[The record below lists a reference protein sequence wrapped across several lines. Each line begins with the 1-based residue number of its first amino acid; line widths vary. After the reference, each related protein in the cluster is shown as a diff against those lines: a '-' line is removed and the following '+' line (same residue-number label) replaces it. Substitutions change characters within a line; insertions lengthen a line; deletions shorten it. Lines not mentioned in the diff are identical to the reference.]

1 MALTPHA
8 EVIKMKM
15 RIEESLLLRS
25 SLATRA
31 GLVLCL
37 AVTLFSLAACK
48 DKIQPPITIPV
59 ADAPANPPLS
69 YAGVVDRAGPAV
81 VTILAE
87 RRVRAPSQYPYYN
100 DPFFRYFF
108 GSAVP
113 RHPAEV
119 REKAL
124 GSGVIVNADGYIVT
138 NHHVIDGAEEI
149 KTVLSDNRS
158 FDARV
163 VGSDPASDLAVLKIS
178 AHDLPVLPLA
188 DSDQV
193 RVGDIALAIGS
204 PLGLTQT
211 VTAGIIS
218 AKGRSTGVSDGSFAD
233 FLQTDAPINQGN
245 SGGALINTNAQLVG
259 INSQILSPT
268 GTNIGIGF
276 AIPSNMARNVMTQ
289 LIERGQ
295 VRRGRLGIAVLPVNS
310 DDVSKLGLSGV
321 RGVIVKQVEKG
332 GPAERAGIREG
343 DVILSFNGTPV
354 NDSNGL
360 RNQVASSQP
369 GTEVT
374 LTIFRDGHEQ
384 QVPVTLGEFIP
395 PTENAG

>member
-1 MALTPHA
+1 MN
-8 EVIKMKM
+8 M
-15 RIEESLLLRS
+15 RPEGSVFLRS
-25 SLATRA
+25 VATTRA
-31 GLVLCL
+31 VPVLCL
-37 AVTLFSLAACK
+37 ALILFSLAACK
-48 DKIQPPITIPV
+48 DKIQPPVTIPV
-59 ADAPANPPLS
+59 AEVPSNPPLS

-87 RRVRAPSQYPYYN
+87 RRVRAPQQYPYYN

-108 GSAVP
+108 GNAAP
-113 RHPAEV
+113 RPPAEAL
-119 REKAL
+119 EKAL
-124 GSGVIVNADGYIVT
+124 GSGVIVNPDGYIVT

-149 KTVLSDNRS
+149 KAVLSDNRS
-158 FDARV
+158 FEAKV

-178 AHDLPVLPLA
+178 SHDLPVLPLA

-193 RVGDIALAIGS
+193 HVGDVALAIGS

-218 AKGRSTGVSDGSFAD
+218 AKGRSTGVSDGNFAD

-259 INSQILSPT
+259 INSQIMSPT

-276 AIPSNMARNVMTQ
+276 AIPSNMARNVMAQ
-289 LIERGQ
+289 LIERGH
-295 VRRGRLGIAVLPVNS
+295 VRRGRLAVGVLPVNS
-310 DDVSKLGLSGV
+310 DDASRLGLSGV

-343 DVILSFNGTPV
+343 DVILAFNGTPI

-384 QVPVTLGEFIP
+384 QVSLTLGEFTP
-395 PTENAG
+395 STEHAG

>member
-1 MALTPHA
+1 
-8 EVIKMKM
+8 MKM
-15 RIEESLLLRS
+15 RPEENLLLRS
-25 SLATRA
+25 DITTRA

-37 AVTLFSLAACK
+37 AVILFSLAACK
-48 DKIQPPITIPV
+48 DKIQQPVTISTAEV
-59 ADAPANPPLS
+59 PANPPLS

-81 VTILAE
+81 VTIFSE
-87 RRVRAPSQYPYYN
+87 RRVRAPQQFPYYN

-108 GSAVP
+108 GTTAP
-113 RHPAEV
+113 HPPAEV
-119 REKAL
+119 KEKAL

-149 KTVLSDNRS
+149 KAVLSDNRS

-163 VGSDPASDLAVLKIS
+163 VGSDPASDLAVLKVS

-193 RVGDIALAIGS
+193 HVGDIALAIGS
-204 PLGLTQT
+204 PLGLRQT
-211 VTAGIIS
+211 VTSGIIS
-218 AKGRSTGVSDGSFAD
+218 AKGRSTGVSDGNFAD

-276 AIPSNMARNVMTQ
+276 AIPSNMARNVMAQ
-289 LIERGQ
+289 LIEKGQ
-295 VRRGRLGIAVLPVNS
+295 VRRGRLGVGVQPVNS
-310 DDVSKLGLSGV
+310 EEASRLGLGGA
-321 RGVIVKQVEKG
+321 RGVIVRQVEKG

-343 DVILSFNGTPV
+343 DVILAFNGTPV
-354 NDSNGL
+354 NDSNSL
-360 RNQVASSQP
+360 RNLVAGSQP

-384 QVPVTLGEFIP
+384 PVTVTLGEFNP
-395 PTENAG
+395 PTEKAG

>member
-1 MALTPHA
+1 
-8 EVIKMKM
+8 MKM
-15 RIEESLLLRS
+15 RAEESLLLRS
-25 SLATRA
+25 GITTRA

-37 AVTLFSLAACK
+37 AVILFLLAACK
-48 DKIQPPITIPV
+48 DRIQPPITIPV
-59 ADAPANPPLS
+59 ADVPANSPLS

-87 RRVRAPSQYPYYN
+87 RRVRAPQQYPYYN

-113 RHPAEV
+113 RAPAEV

-149 KTVLSDNRS
+149 KTILSDNRS
-158 FDARV
+158 FDAKV

-178 AHDLPVLPLA
+178 AHDLPVLPLG

-193 RVGDIALAIGS
+193 HVGDIALAIGS

-218 AKGRSTGVSDGSFAD
+218 AKGRSTGVSDGNFAD

-259 INSQILSPT
+259 INSQIMSPT
-268 GTNIGIGF
+268 GANIGIGF
-276 AIPSNMARNVMTQ
+276 AIPSNMARSVMTQ
-289 LIERGQ
+289 LIEKGH
-295 VRRGRLGIAVLPVNS
+295 VRRGRLGVGVQPVNS
-310 DDVSKLGLSGV
+310 EDASRLGLSGV

-343 DVILSFNGTPV
+343 DVILAFNGTPV
-354 NDSNGL
+354 NDSNSL
-360 RNQVASSQP
+360 RNQVAGSQP

-374 LTIFRDGHEQ
+374 LTIFRDGREQ

>member
-1 MALTPHA
+1 
-8 EVIKMKM
+8 
-15 RIEESLLLRS
+15 
-25 SLATRA
+25 
-31 GLVLCL
+31 VLCL
-37 AVTLFSLAACK
+37 AVILFSLAACK
-48 DKIQPPITIPV
+48 DKVQPPVTIPV
-59 ADAPANPPLS
+59 AETPANPPLS
-69 YAGVVDRAGPAV
+69 YSGVVDRAGPAV

-87 RRVRAPSQYPYYN
+87 RRVRAPQQYPYYN

-108 GSAVP
+108 GNAVP
-113 RHPAEV
+113 RPPAEV

-276 AIPSNMARNVMTQ
+276 AIPSNMARNVMAQ
-289 LIERGQ
+289 LIEKGQ
-295 VRRGRLGIAVLPVNS
+295 VRRGRLGVAVLPVNS
-310 DDVSKLGLSGV
+310 EDASRLGLSGV

-343 DVILSFNGTPV
+343 DVILAFNGTPV

>member
-1 MALTPHA
+1 M
-8 EVIKMKM
+8 KMKP
-15 RIEESLLLRS
+15 EESLLLRS
-25 SLATRA
+25 GITARA

-37 AVTLFSLAACK
+37 AVILFSLAACK
-48 DKIQPPITIPV
+48 DKIQPPVTISTAEV
-59 ADAPANPPLS
+59 PANPPLS

-81 VTILAE
+81 VTIFSE
-87 RRVRAPSQYPYYN
+87 RRVRAPQQFPYYN

-108 GSAVP
+108 GTRVP
-113 RHPAEV
+113 HPLAEV
-119 REKAL
+119 KEKAL

-149 KTVLSDNRS
+149 KAVLSDNRS

-163 VGSDPASDLAVLKIS
+163 VGSDPASDLAVLKVS

-193 RVGDIALAIGS
+193 HVGDIALAIGS
-204 PLGLTQT
+204 PLGLRQT
-211 VTAGIIS
+211 VTSGIIS
-218 AKGRSTGVSDGSFAD
+218 AKGRSTGVSDGNFAD

-276 AIPSNMARNVMTQ
+276 AIPSNMARNVMAQ
-289 LIERGQ
+289 LIEKGQ
-295 VRRGRLGIAVLPVNS
+295 VRRGRLGVGVQPVNS
-310 DDVSKLGLSGV
+310 EEASRLGLGGA
-321 RGVIVKQVEKG
+321 RGVIVRQVEKG

-343 DVILSFNGTPV
+343 DVILAFNGTPV
-354 NDSNGL
+354 NDSNSL
-360 RNQVASSQP
+360 RNLVAGSQP

-374 LTIFRDGHEQ
+374 LTIFRDGREQ
-384 QVPVTLGEFIP
+384 PVTVTLGEFTP

>member
-1 MALTPHA
+1 
-8 EVIKMKM
+8 MKM
-15 RIEESLLLRS
+15 RVVENLLLRS
-25 SLATRA
+25 GIPTRA

-37 AVTLFSLAACK
+37 AVMLFSLAACK
-48 DKIQPPITIPV
+48 NTATQPPVTIGV
-59 ADAPANPPLS
+59 ADVPANPPLS

-81 VTILAE
+81 VTILSE
-87 RRVRAPSQYPYYN
+87 RRVRAPQQYPFYN

-108 GSAVP
+108 GSQAP
-113 RHPAEV
+113 HPPPEA

-149 KTVLSDNRS
+149 KAVLSDNRS
-158 FDARV
+158 FDAKV
-163 VGSDPASDLAVLKIS
+163 IGSDAASDLAVLKIS
-178 AHDLPVLPLA
+178 AHGLPVLLLA

-193 RVGDIALAIGS
+193 RVGDVALAIGS

-218 AKGRSTGVSDGSFAD
+218 AKGRSTGVSDGNFAD

-276 AIPSNMARNVMTQ
+276 AIPSNMTRNVMAQ
-289 LIERGQ
+289 LIDKGH
-295 VRRGRLGIAVLPVNS
+295 VRRGRLGIAVEPVS
-310 DDVSKLGLSGV
+310 SEQASSLGLSGV
-321 RGVIVKQVEKG
+321 RGVNVRQVENG
-332 GPAERAGIREG
+332 SPADRAGIREG
-343 DVILSFNGTPV
+343 DVVLAFNGTPV
-354 NDSNGL
+354 NDGNGL

-369 GTEVT
+369 GAEVS

-384 QVPVTLGEFIP
+384 QVTVTLGELIP
-395 PTENAG
+395 RTDNAG